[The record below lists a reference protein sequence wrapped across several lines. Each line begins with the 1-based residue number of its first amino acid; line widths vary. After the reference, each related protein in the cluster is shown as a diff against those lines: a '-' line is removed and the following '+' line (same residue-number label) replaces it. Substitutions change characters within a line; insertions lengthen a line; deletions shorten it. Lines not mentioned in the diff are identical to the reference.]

1 MNAPRPRPQLG
12 PWYRTAPRR
21 RLLRRLP
28 ASRAARALFVL
39 CATLLVAVTVA
50 ALAWLWNGT
59 PYPQSDPD
67 RIAVRL
73 KDQAQRAY
81 EEAALPG
88 RPEVELGR
96 VETGT
101 CYYQGLRSL
110 AHIDEGRPDVRS
122 FDLDWQVT
130 AVPEDVARSGLQRM
144 RARLER
150 EGWTLVDTG
159 VDDRPG
165 FRFRNPAGEDDVQQ
179 VQHVDARWYRE
190 TGTYAVSAYA
200 GCGKLPDGFDEYT
213 WPERDWAPAAVTGAP
228 VTGARVTPLAP
239 RSATPR

>member
-1 MNAPRPRPQLG
+1 MNAPRPRP
-12 PWYRTAPRR
+12 WYRTASRR

-28 ASRAARALFVL
+28 ASRSARALVVL
-39 CATLLVAVTVA
+39 CAALVAAATIA
-50 ALAWLWNGT
+50 ALAWLWYGT

-81 EEAALPG
+81 DEAALPG
-88 RPEVELGR
+88 RPGVERGR

-101 CYYQGLRSL
+101 CYYRGLRSV
-110 AHIDEGRPDVRS
+110 AHIDQGRSDVRS
-122 FDLDWQVT
+122 FRLARQVR
-130 AVPEDVARSGLQRM
+130 AVPEDIALSGLQRM

-150 EGWTLVDTG
+150 EGWALVDTG
-159 VDDRPG
+159 VDRSG

-179 VQHVDARWYRE
+179 VEHVDARWYRG
-190 TGTYAVSAYA
+190 TGTYTVSAYA
-200 GCGKLPDGFDEYT
+200 GCGKLPDCFYEYT
-213 WPERDWAPAAVTGAP
+213 WPERDRAPEAAPRTPVTPPAA
-228 VTGARVTPLAP
+228 

>member
-1 MNAPRPRPQLG
+1 MNAPRPRPRPR

-28 ASRAARALFVL
+28 ESRSARALVVL
-39 CATLLVAVTVA
+39 CAALLAAAAIA
-50 ALAWLWNGT
+50 ALAWLWYGT

-81 EEAALPG
+81 DEAALPG

-101 CYYQGLRSL
+101 CYYRGLRGL
-110 AHIDEGRPDVRS
+110 AHIDEGRSDVRS
-122 FDLDWQVT
+122 FDLEWQVR

-159 VDDRPG
+159 VDRPG

-179 VQHVDARWYRE
+179 VEHVDARWYRE
-190 TGTYAVSAYA
+190 TGTYTVSAYA
-200 GCGKLPDGFDEYT
+200 GCGKLPDGFYEYT
-213 WPERDWAPAAVTGAP
+213 WPERDWAPAAVPGEP
-228 VTGARVTPLAP
+228 VTPPAA
-239 RSATPR
+239 RSATRR

>member
-1 MNAPRPRPQLG
+1 MNAPRPRPR
-12 PWYRTAPRR
+12 PWYRTASRR
-21 RLLRRLP
+21 RLLRRPRLP
-28 ASRAARALFVL
+28 GYRGARAL
-39 CATLLVAVTVA
+39 CATLVA
-50 ALAWLWNGT
+50 AATIAALVWLWYGS

-81 EEAALPG
+81 DEAALPG

-96 VETGT
+96 VETGA
-101 CYYQGLRSL
+101 CYYRGLRGL

-150 EGWTLVDTG
+150 EGWTFVDTG
-159 VDDRPG
+159 VDRPG

-179 VQHVDARWYRE
+179 VEHVDARWYRE
-190 TGTYAVSAYA
+190 TGTYSVSVYA
-200 GCGKLPDGFDEYT
+200 GCGKLPDGFDKYT
-213 WPERDWAPAAVTGAP
+213 WPERDWVPEAVTGAP
-228 VTGARVTPLAP
+228 VTPPAARP
-239 RSATPR
+239 ATPH